1 MSNKTE
7 LNETA
12 KDDELDEL
20 LNSKHLLHH
29 KLMKHFFIYHF
40 TGALEDFDKIAVKD
54 ESNEANKKSSDE
66 CEDPPMETLW
76 NDEFIAQQAKLF
88 ESQMAT
94 IFGAGEGKEVTQ
106 EQIQLGFQRIA
117 EAAAIAVDPN
127 TTTMP
132 EIDPAF
138 TQSITEVLKGLSEG
152 QQNLQQPFSPDDI
165 AGMFGN
171 INLNECGDNNAFL
184 PFMQGMMQSLLSADV
199 LLPSLKELSSK
210 YPEYLANNSSKLSA
224 EDKER
229 YENQLKL
236 MKEVCDE
243 LEKEKENDS
252 ADVKKDRFNL
262 VLDRMQKM
270 QELGQPPSE
279 ILGEG
284 VEAAIPNLTNPEG
297 MSNEQCSVM

>member
-1 MSNKTE
+1 
-7 LNETA
+7 
-12 KDDELDEL
+12 
-20 LNSKHLLHH
+20 
-29 KLMKHFFIYHF
+29 
-40 TGALEDFDKIAVKD
+40 
-54 ESNEANKKSSDE
+54 
-66 CEDPPMETLW
+66 METLW
-76 NDEFIAQQAKLF
+76 NEEFISQQAKLF
-88 ESQMAT
+88 ENQMAS
-94 IFGAGEGKEVTQ
+94 IFGSGDKEVSQ

-117 EAAAIAVDPN
+117 EAAAIASSPS
-127 TTTMP
+127 TTAMP

-138 TQSITEVLKGLSEG
+138 TQSITDVLKGLSEG
-152 QQNLQQPFSPDDI
+152 QQNLQQPFSSDDI

-171 INLNECGDNNAFL
+171 INLNEGGDNNAFL

-210 YPEYLANNSSKLSA
+210 YPSWLAENDSKLSA

-236 MKEVCDE
+236 MLEVCGE
-243 LEKEKENDS
+243 LEKEKADDS
-252 ADVKKDRFNL
+252 ADVKKDRFTL

-284 VEAAIPNLTNPEG
+284 VEAAIPNLTQMPEG
-297 MSNEQCSVM
+297 LNTEQCSLM

>member
-1 MSNKTE
+1 
-7 LNETA
+7 
-12 KDDELDEL
+12 
-20 LNSKHLLHH
+20 
-29 KLMKHFFIYHF
+29 
-40 TGALEDFDKIAVKD
+40 
-54 ESNEANKKSSDE
+54 
-66 CEDPPMETLW
+66 MENIW
-76 NDEFIAQQAKLF
+76 NDEFISQQAKLF
-88 ESQMAT
+88 ENQMAS
-94 IFGAGEGKEVTQ
+94 IFCSGDKEVTQ

-117 EAAAIAVDPN
+117 EAAALASDPN
-127 TTTMP
+127 TTAMP

-138 TQSITEVLKGLSEG
+138 TQSITDVLKGLSEG
-152 QQNLQQPFSPDDI
+152 QQNLQQPFSSDDI

-171 INLNECGDNNAFL
+171 INLNEGGDNNAFL

-210 YPEYLANNSSKLSA
+210 YPSYLAENGSKLSA

-236 MKEVCDE
+236 MLEVCVE
-243 LEKEKENDS
+243 LEKEKAEDS
-252 ADVKKDRFNL
+252 ADVKKDRFTL

-284 VEAAIPNLTNPEG
+284 VEAAIPNLTQMPEG
-297 MSNEQCSVM
+297 LNNDQCSLM